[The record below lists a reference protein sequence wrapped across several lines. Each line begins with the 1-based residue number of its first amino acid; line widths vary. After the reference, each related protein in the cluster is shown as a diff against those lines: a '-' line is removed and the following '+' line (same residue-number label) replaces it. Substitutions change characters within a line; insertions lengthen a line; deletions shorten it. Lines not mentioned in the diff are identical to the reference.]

1 MGELRIVNY
10 QSAWYNEV
18 THDSRVVPSHHMLE
32 NYHILQELTRSG
44 SGQLL
49 LAQHLLSGQKVVI
62 KTPLFNQDVAGEG
75 NLSHSEQLAR
85 FRRECDIHLYLRHE
99 SIVPALEGF
108 EQDGRPYLVT
118 EYKPYPT
125 LRQLLDQQVR
135 FSPLEALNII
145 QQLCQALHYIHD
157 QGVIHRDIHPENLL
171 ITEENRIC
179 LMDFGCA
186 RKVFAPNITQEKLL
200 QGALVLQGTLY
211 YMSPEQL
218 LGQTDLDFRA
228 DVFSAGVILYQL
240 LTHQLPF
247 EGSELKDMVQ
257 NLLSREPHPIRS
269 LNPYVPASLET
280 MVFQALRKDPD
291 YRTPTARKLAL
302 EIEELLEDPELYY
315 CEARWRLEQ
324 AQSLEGAQEYSLF
337 ALQKDAYHLASL
349 RLLGQ
354 IFLERAQ
361 WERAQRCYERI
372 LEHHPQQ
379 ADAYFSLGQI
389 EEAYQNHPAAC
400 QAYEK
405 AWQLAPD
412 NRDYRFCLAESLLRI
427 GRKFQA
433 MEQAQALMELNAD
446 WVEPFYLA
454 ARIYYSEDQKEAALA
469 HYRKAREL
477 APANP
482 ELLYALAALQHEL
495 GLYPDALA
503 SYKQLLIQQPDSVE
517 VKHNLANLYYLLDE
531 LGESRKLLE
540 QLLNAYAW
548 PRDRSW
554 EMSYRLLGFVQARLN
569 QHDEAIEAYKY
580 AILCCPDHLENYL
593 FLASAY
599 REQLQLEYA
608 INTLK
613 YVSDLPVGSNEA
625 TVYFLLARAYY
636 EQGKNKECMTAL
648 ERCLSCHGSLNAS
661 MAQQAE
667 EDLELLRER
676 ERERLRQQRIS
687 RFRQKSDPAPGLR
700 PVSNILSFPS
710 NRRLAG
716 S

>member
-1 MGELRIVNY
+1 
-10 QSAWYNEV
+10 
-18 THDSRVVPSHHMLE
+18 MLE
-32 NYHILQELTRSG
+32 NYRILQELTRSQN
-44 SGQLL
+44 GQLL
-49 LAQHLLSGQKVVI
+49 LAQHLQSGQKVVI
-62 KTPLFNQDVAGEG
+62 KTPLLVQQEG
-75 NLSHSEQLAR
+75 GLSLDEQLAR

-99 SIVPALEGF
+99 SIVAALDCF
-108 EQDGRPYLVT
+108 EQEGRPYLVT
-118 EYKPYPT
+118 AYKPYPT
-125 LRQLLDQQVR
+125 LRQLLAQGVK

-171 ITEENRIC
+171 ITEENRIL

-186 RKVFAPNITQEKLL
+186 RKVFAPNITQEKLM
-200 QGALVLQGTLY
+200 QGALFLQGTLY

-247 EGSELKDMVQ
+247 EGEELKDMVQ
-257 NLLSREPHPIRS
+257 NLLSSEPHPIRS
-269 LNPYVPASLET
+269 LNPYVPASLEA

-324 AQSLEGAQEYSLF
+324 MSSLEGAQEYSLF
-337 ALQKDAYHLASL
+337 ALQKHAYHLPSL

-354 IFLERAQ
+354 IFLQREQ
-361 WERAQRCYERI
+361 WERAQRCYDRI

-379 ADAYFSLGQI
+379 ADAYFSLGRI
-389 EEAYQNHPAAC
+389 EQAYGNESAAC
-400 QAYEK
+400 QSYEK
-405 AWQLAPD
+405 AWQLEPAD
-412 NRDYRFCLAESLLRI
+412 RDYRLCLAESLFAI
-427 GRKFQA
+427 GRKYQA
-433 MEQAQALMELNAD
+433 MEHAQALMEAAPS
-446 WVEPFYLA
+446 WVQPYSLA
-454 ARIYYSEDQKEAALA
+454 ARIYYSEDQKEAALV
-469 HYRKAREL
+469 HYRKACEL
-477 APANP
+477 EP
-482 ELLYALAALQHEL
+482 ENSSLIYSLAALQHEL

-503 SYKQLLIQQPDSVE
+503 SYRELLRLQPDSVE
-517 VKHNLANLYYLLDE
+517 VRHNLANLYYLLDE
-531 LGESRKLLE
+531 LGESRRMLE
-540 QLLNAYAW
+540 QLLEQNQR
-548 PRDRSW
+548 PRERSW
-554 EMSYRLLGFVQARLN
+554 EMSYRLLGFVHARLN
-569 QHDEAIEAYKY
+569 QHDDSIEAYKY
-580 AILCCPDHLENYL
+580 AILCAPDRLENYL

-613 YVSDLPVGSNEA
+613 YVSELPVGANEA
-625 TVYFLLARAYY
+625 TVYFLQARAYY
-636 EQGKNKECMTAL
+636 EQGKAKECMSAL
-648 ERCLSCHGSLNAS
+648 ERCLACQSTLSPA
-661 MAQQAE
+661 MAHQAE

-687 RFRQKSDPAPGLR
+687 RFRAKGEPAPARQG
-700 PVSNILSFPS
+700 SNILSFPT
-710 NRRLAG
+710 NRRMAG

>member
-1 MGELRIVNY
+1 
-10 QSAWYNEV
+10 
-18 THDSRVVPSHHMLE
+18 MLE
-32 NYHILQELTRSG
+32 NYRILQELTRSQ

-49 LAQHLLSGQKVVI
+49 LAQDLQSGQKVVI
-62 KTPLFNQDVAGEG
+62 KTPL
-75 NLSHSEQLAR
+75 LSSENGLSPEEQLAR
-85 FRRECDIHLYLRHE
+85 FRRECDIHLYLRHD
-99 SIVPALEGF
+99 SIVAAIDCF

-118 EYKPYPT
+118 AYRPYPT
-125 LRQLLDQQVR
+125 LRQLLESEIR

-157 QGVIHRDIHPENLL
+157 QGVIHRDVHPENLL

-186 RKVFAPNITQEKLL
+186 RKVFAPNITQEKLM
-200 QGALVLQGTLY
+200 QGAMFLQGTLY

-247 EGSELKDMVQ
+247 EGDELKDMVQ
-257 NLLSREPHPIRS
+257 NLLSRDPHPIRS
-269 LNPYVPASLET
+269 LNAYVPASLEE

-324 AQSLEGAQEYSLF
+324 GNSLEGAQEYSLF
-337 ALQKDAYHLASL
+337 ALQKDAYHLPSL

-354 IFLERAQ
+354 IFLQREQ

-379 ADAYFSLGQI
+379 ADAYFSLGRI
-389 EEAYQNHPAAC
+389 EQAYANHAAAC
-400 QAYEK
+400 QSFEK
-405 AWQLAPD
+405 AWQLAPE

-427 GRKFQA
+427 GRKYQA
-433 MEQAQALMELNAD
+433 MEHVQALMELASD
-446 WVEPFYLA
+446 WVSPFALA
-454 ARIYYSEDQKEAALA
+454 ARIYYSEDQKEAALV
-469 HYRKAREL
+469 HYRKACEL
-477 APANP
+477 EGENP

-503 SYKQLLIQQPDSVE
+503 SYRSLLKQQPDSSE
-517 VKHNLANLYYLLDE
+517 VQHNLANIYYLLDE
-531 LGESRKLLE
+531 LGESRRTLE
-540 QLLNAYAW
+540 QLLDQHKR
-548 PRDRSW
+548 PRERSW
-554 EMSYRLLGFVQARLN
+554 EMSYRLLGFVLARLN

-613 YVSDLPVGSNEA
+613 YVSELPVGTHEA
-625 TVYFLLARAYY
+625 AVYFLLARAYF
-636 EQGKNKECMTAL
+636 EQGKSKETMSAL
-648 ERCLSCHGSLNAS
+648 ERCLACTSTLSPT
-661 MAQQAE
+661 MEQQAE

-676 ERERLRQQRIS
+676 ERERLRQQRIA
-687 RFRQKSDPAPGLR
+687 RFRGQEGPAPARHG
-700 PVSNILSFPS
+700 SNILSFPL
-710 NRRLAG
+710 NRRIAG

>member
-1 MGELRIVNY
+1 
-10 QSAWYNEV
+10 
-18 THDSRVVPSHHMLE
+18 MLE
-32 NYHILQELTRSG
+32 NYRILEELTRSQNC
-44 SGQLL
+44 QLL
-49 LAQHLLSGQKVVI
+49 LAQQLQSGQKVVI
-62 KTPLFNQDVAGEG
+62 KTPLFSTDGSG
-75 NLSHSEQLAR
+75 LSPEEQIAR

-99 SIVPALEGF
+99 SIVPALDSF
-108 EQDGRPYLVT
+108 EQDGRPFLVT
-118 EYKPYPT
+118 AYKPYPT
-125 LRQLLDQQVR
+125 LRELLERPEVR

-157 QGVIHRDIHPENLL
+157 QGVIHRDVHPENIL

-186 RKVFAPNITQEKLL
+186 RKVFAPNITQEKLM
-200 QGALVLQGTLY
+200 QGALFLQGTLY

-247 EGSELKDMVQ
+247 EGDELKDMVQ

-269 LNPYVPASLET
+269 LNPYVPASLEE

-302 EIEELLEDPELYY
+302 EIEELLEDAELYY

-324 AQSLEGAQEYSLF
+324 GKSIDGAQEYSLF
-337 ALQKDAYHLASL
+337 ALQKNAYHLPSL
-349 RLLGQ
+349 GLLGQ
-354 IFLERAQ
+354 IFLQRSQ

-372 LEHHPQQ
+372 LEHHPNQ

-389 EEAYQNHPAAC
+389 EEAYLNDPAAC

-405 AWQLAPD
+405 AWQLDPAK
-412 NRDYRFCLAESLLRI
+412 RDYRYALADSLFRI
-427 GRKFQA
+427 GRKYQA
-433 MEQAQALMELNAD
+433 MEHVQALMEAAPD
-446 WVEPFYLA
+446 WVSPFALA

-469 HYRKAREL
+469 HYTKACGLSPEDG
-477 APANP
+477 
-482 ELLYALAALQHEL
+482 ELLYSLAALQHEL
-495 GLYPDALA
+495 GQYADALS
-503 SYKQLLIQQPDSVE
+503 SYRSLLKLQPESVE
-517 VKHNLANLYYLLDE
+517 IQHNLANLYYQLDE
-531 LGESRKLLE
+531 LGESRRLLE
-540 QLLNAYAW
+540 HLLETHSR
-548 PRDRSW
+548 PRERSW
-554 EMSYRLLGFVQARLN
+554 EMSYRLLGFVYARLN
-569 QHDEAIEAYKY
+569 LHDEAIEAYKY
-580 AILCCPDHLENYL
+580 AILSCPDHLENYL

-613 YVSDLPVGSNEA
+613 YVSELPVGSNEA

-636 EQGKNKECMTAL
+636 EQGKSKEAMTVL
-648 ERCLSCHGSLNAS
+648 ERCLGCHSTLSAS
-661 MAQQAE
+661 MSQQAE
-667 EDLELLRER
+667 DDLEALRER
-676 ERERLRQQRIS
+676 ERERLRLQRIS
-687 RFRQKSDPAPGLR
+687 RFRSRGGEPVQQPGTR
-700 PVSNILSFPS
+700 SGVNNILSFPT
-710 NRRLAG
+710 NRRMAG